1 MTPIL
6 EGLQDS
12 SFKGVAIFDEATLKL
27 QNYNREDKLKFEIIE
42 QRIQSYNFGVHLNSY
57 SFLNPIYLKKIPQLI
72 EGGFFQLWFER
83 QNNHRS
89 LAEKVE
95 EDDKVVLTMDHLGV
109 GFLITVM
116 LLLISTVAFF
126 GELLLARIIK
136 RLQL

>member
-12 SFKGVAIFDEATLKL
+12 SFKGVAIFDEATLKA
-27 QNYNREDKLKFEIIE
+27 QNYKREVKLKFEIIE
-42 QRIQSYNFGVHLNSY
+42 QKINSHNFGVDSNPE

-83 QNNHRS
+83 ASSHRS

-109 GFLITVM
+109 GFIFTVV
-116 LLLISTVAFF
+116 LLLISMVAFI
-126 GELLLARIIK
+126 GELLLARILK
-136 RLQL
+136 RCVK